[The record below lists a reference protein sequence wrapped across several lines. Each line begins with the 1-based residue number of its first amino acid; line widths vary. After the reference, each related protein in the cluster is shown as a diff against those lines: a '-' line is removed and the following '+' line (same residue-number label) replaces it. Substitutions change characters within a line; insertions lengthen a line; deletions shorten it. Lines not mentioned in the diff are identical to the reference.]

1 MSPRHL
7 PRLRTALVA
16 GLCAV
21 AVTAVPAATSTAD
34 PPPTTPGGPWGG
46 DNLNAM
52 HSYEQLWST
61 LRQIDSSAK
70 GRFDLAPAPLQSN
83 TGRDIPVVTIG
94 DGPTDVMF
102 IANQHGDEFVV
113 SEGML
118 SLVRTLANGSSSS
131 EAIRESLTVT
141 IVPRVNVDGFDADVT
156 DAAGRT
162 TPWRQNY
169 DPRCTA
175 APCDPFYQVGRGYDV
190 NRYHSYSES
199 AFDHP
204 YKAGPD
210 ALNPVPEAIA
220 MRLLWDERRPALV
233 VDYHHQGTYVD
244 DDGRMITGSI
254 MWPNAD
260 EEAARLGLGQAWA
273 DDVEDSQRAVAV
285 MLNSVE
291 SKGYANITRYPSTT
305 TPGIAR
311 NAYALL
317 GSASVLFEL
326 RGDIGQKSAG
336 YIAKTAETTGFA
348 LLQSVADGSWL
359 STDLAPVENLPERG
373 ASVEAPEHQHG

>member
-1 MSPRHL
+1 MSARPIHRFKA
-7 PRLRTALVA
+7 ALVVGVCALGLAA
-16 GLCAV
+16 G
-21 AVTAVPAATSTAD
+21 TASTSAAD
-34 PPPTTPGGPWGG
+34 PPPTTPGGPWGDG
-46 DNLNAM
+46 NLNAL
-52 HSYEQLWST
+52 HSYEELWST
-61 LRQIDSSAK
+61 LRQIDRSAK
-70 GRFDLAPAPLQSN
+70 GSFGVAPAPLQSN

-102 IANQHGDEFVV
+102 VANQHGNEYMV

-118 SLVRTLANGSSSS
+118 SIINTLANGSRSSQ
-131 EAIRESLTVT
+131 AIREALTVT

-156 DAAGRT
+156 DTSGQT

-169 DPRCTA
+169 DPSCTA
-175 APCDPFYQVGRGYDV
+175 APCDPFYEIGRGYDM

-199 AFDHP
+199 AYDHP
-204 YKAGPD
+204 YLPGLD
-210 ALNPVPEAIA
+210 NLNPVPEAIA
-220 MRLLWDERRPALV
+220 MRLLWDERQPDLV
-233 VDYHHQGTYVD
+233 VDFHHQGTYVD
-244 DDGRMITGSI
+244 DAGRMITGSI

-260 EEAARLGLGQAWA
+260 AEADRLGLGDAWTQT
-273 DDVEDSQRAVAV
+273 VEDSQRAVAV

-305 TPGIAR
+305 TPAIAR
-311 NAYALL
+311 NAYGLL

-326 RGDIGQKSAG
+326 RGDIGQKSGG

-359 STDLAPVENLPERG
+359 TTDLAPVENIPERG
-373 ASVEAPEHQHG
+373 DEVEAPEHQHG